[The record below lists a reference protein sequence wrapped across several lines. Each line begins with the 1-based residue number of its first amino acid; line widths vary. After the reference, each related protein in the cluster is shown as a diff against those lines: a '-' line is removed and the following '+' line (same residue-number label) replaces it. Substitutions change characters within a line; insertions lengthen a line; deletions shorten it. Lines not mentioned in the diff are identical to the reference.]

1 MAIQARNRP
10 RSAPRGG
17 AWERCLGHEEPNL
30 QEPATW
36 YMQHMWGMGLEETL
50 LMKTFYWSWA
60 CLSIRLGL
68 MARGGCWARE
78 EDGGWWR
85 PRAPGETALGGT
97 ERAGASASQDGR
109 PMVMPSL
116 IMFWNVAKARRC
128 RPSSASVA
136 VVEIAQC
143 WRNSW
148 IR

>member
-17 AWERCLGHEEPNL
+17 AWELCLGHEEPNL

-68 MARGGCWARE
+68 MARGAAGHEKRTV
-78 EDGGWWR
+78 DGGVLAPPGK
-85 PRAPGETALGGT
+85 PRWVVLKGRERVRRRTGG
-97 ERAGASASQDGR
+97 Q
-109 PMVMPSL
+109 
-116 IMFWNVAKARRC
+116 W
-128 RPSSASVA
+128 
-136 VVEIAQC
+136 
-143 WRNSW
+143 
-148 IR
+148 